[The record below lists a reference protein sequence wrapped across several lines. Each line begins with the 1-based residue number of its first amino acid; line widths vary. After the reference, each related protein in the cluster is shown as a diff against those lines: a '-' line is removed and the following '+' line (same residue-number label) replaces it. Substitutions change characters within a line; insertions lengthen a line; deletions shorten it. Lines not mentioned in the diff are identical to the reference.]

1 MINKLIIILCK
12 QLKDQDKKL
21 NNKWNNN
28 RNIKYKK

>member
-1 MINKLIIILCK
+1 MINKLIILCK
-12 QLKDQDKKL
+12 QLEDQDKKL